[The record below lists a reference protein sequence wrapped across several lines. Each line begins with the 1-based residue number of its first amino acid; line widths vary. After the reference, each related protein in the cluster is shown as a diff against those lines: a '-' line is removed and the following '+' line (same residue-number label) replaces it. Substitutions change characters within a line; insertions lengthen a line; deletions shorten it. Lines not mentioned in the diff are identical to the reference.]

1 MGVVIGLV
9 FGLIGGSAM
18 TALTYRI
25 PAGLPLMMDRSKCP
39 SCAHPIRARDNVPVL
54 AYLWLRGRCRDCSV
68 SIPWRYP
75 LTELTGGAIGVVAAL
90 APVDT
95 LDRVSCGLALLVGL
109 GAALIDQRTYR
120 IPNALT
126 YPTALLLL
134 LLGIANAWISGRW
147 STFILTIGLAMAIL
161 VFFVLLRVVSRGG
174 MGLGDA
180 KLAAVLVLGIASLG
194 VWASVLAVLA
204 SFFAG
209 SVVGVG
215 LILAKRTNLR
225 AQLPF
230 GPFLTVGF
238 ALTTLG
244 AVIFH

>member
-9 FGLIGGSAM
+9 FGLVGGSAM

-39 SCAHPIRARDNVPVL
+39 SCAHPIRARDNVPVF

-95 LDRVSCGLALLVGL
+95 LDKVSCGLALLVGL

-126 YPTALLLL
+126 YPAALLLL

-147 STFILTIGLAMAIL
+147 SAFILTIGLAMAIL